1 MKTAILTALS
11 LIAFAANSILCK
23 LALGNKTIDA
33 SSFTILRLLSGAIVL
48 LFLVKLSSTS
58 KDVLTKGNWMASSM
72 LFLYAASF
80 SYAYISL
87 DTGTGALILFGAVQ
101 ITIILY
107 AIIKRNIL
115 SYKEWIGIFIS
126 LFGFIYLVLPGVNTP
141 PLVGFILMVIAGIS
155 WGIYTIKGFTS
166 NTPLID
172 TSSNFIKTI
181 PLILILLLITIKNA
195 SYSLEGILLACIS
208 GGITSGIGYAIWYMA
223 IKGLS
228 KTQTA
233 VVQLLVPILA
243 AFGGVLFMSEIIS
256 VRLVIASIL
265 ILGGILTV
273 TLFKTTN

>member
-1 MKTAILTALS
+1 
-11 LIAFAANSILCK
+11 
-23 LALGNKTIDA
+23 
-33 SSFTILRLLSGAIVL
+33 
-48 LFLVKLSSTS
+48 
-58 KDVLTKGNWMASSM
+58 MASSM